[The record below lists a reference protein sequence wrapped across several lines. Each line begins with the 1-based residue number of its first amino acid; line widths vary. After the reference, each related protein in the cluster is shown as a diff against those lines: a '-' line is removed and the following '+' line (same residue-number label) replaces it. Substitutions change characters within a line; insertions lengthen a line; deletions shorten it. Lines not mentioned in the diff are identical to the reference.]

1 MPEEHHPPRFCFAS
15 PFQSAVCKHLRH
27 APGHLTHPPH
37 ACLKKPVVMVVV
49 VVLVVMVLVV
59 LLAVVTGFILTHK
72 HEDVCLGFKSRRAG
86 RTLLGHTQ
94 RHAHAHTHTHLC

>member
-1 MPEEHHPPRFCFAS
+1 M
-15 PFQSAVCKHLRH
+15 
-27 APGHLTHPPH
+27 
-37 ACLKKPVVMVVV
+37 VMVVV